1 MSAVL
6 KLEQASGVAVE
17 PTIAEVLGE
26 YAANFRYED
35 IPGAVLEQARY
46 ILLDGIG
53 IAFASTNFEFAQ
65 RAYSALGGAE
75 GEGGGTVI
83 GMPGKLPMRDA
94 VMMNSMLVHGLTCVA
109 PQSWDRTFV
118 RLAPLLPRAA
128 RAASPGDKLHK
139 LARVLAAADP
149 GALYSAL
156 VSLWPDGGLVR
167 GADGTSPAHAAP
179 HFGDV
184 RASMMYL
191 DAMEY
196 LPDDILAKVD
206 RASMAVSLESRAPLL
221 DHSVAEF
228 AWRLPLSMKM
238 RDNQGKWLLRQVL
251 YQYVPRPLIERTKM
265 GFSVPLDTWLRGP
278 LRHWA
283 EALLDES
290 TLQRQGYFDPHPIR
304 EKWREH
310 LSGTRNWQHP
320 LWVILMFQAWLE
332 KERTTGTGG

>member
-1 MSAVL
+1 MSQLARRHVTVSL
-6 KLEQASGVAVE
+6 SGDGGDD
-17 PTIAEVLGE
+17 LFGG
-26 YAANFRYED
+26 YNRYFWGRN
-35 IPGAVLEQARY
+35 IWR
-46 ILLDGIG
+46 
-53 IAFASTNFEFAQ
+53 STGWMPK
-65 RAYSALGGAE
+65 AL
-75 GEGGGTVI
+75 
-83 GMPGKLPMRDA
+83 RR
-94 VMMNSMLVHGLTCVA
+94 MLVHGITGVA
-109 PQSWDRTFV
+109 PQSWDRAFA

-128 RAASPGDKLHK
+128 RVASPGDKLHK

-156 VSLWPDGGLVR
+156 VALWPDGGLVR
-167 GADGTSPAHAAP
+167 GADGTSPAYAAP

-221 DHSVAEF
+221 DHAVAEF

-238 RDNQGKWLLRQVL
+238 RNDQGKWLLRQVL
-251 YQYVPRPLIERTKM
+251 YQYVPRPLIERSKM

-278 LRHWA
+278 LRDWA

-290 TLQRQGYFDPHPIR
+290 TLQRQGYFDPQPIR

-310 LSGTRNWQHP
+310 LSGARNWQHP

-332 KERTTGTGG
+332 RE